1 MSEATYK
8 TSFEVKNTY
17 AVTVDKTTIR
27 RDLGRPT
34 TSTTGTDKIVIT
46 TKKNG
51 LADNNRS
58 GALKIKD
65 AHGTY
70 VTGNFTISEN
80 TTGNTY
86 ELKVIGYP
94 TDTATPA
101 PNGEYTIEF
110 TGDNGTV
117 VKTTFIVQD

>member
-1 MSEATYK
+1 M
-8 TSFEVKNTY
+8 
-17 AVTVDKTTIR
+17 TVNKSTIS

-46 TKKNG
+46 TMKNG
-51 LADNNRS
+51 EAANNQRDN
-58 GALKIKD
+58 LVIKD
-65 AHGTY
+65 AHGN
-70 VTGNFTISEN
+70 VTDHFTISKN

-94 TDTATPA
+94 TDTLTPA

-117 VKTTFIVQD
+117 VKTTFIVQK